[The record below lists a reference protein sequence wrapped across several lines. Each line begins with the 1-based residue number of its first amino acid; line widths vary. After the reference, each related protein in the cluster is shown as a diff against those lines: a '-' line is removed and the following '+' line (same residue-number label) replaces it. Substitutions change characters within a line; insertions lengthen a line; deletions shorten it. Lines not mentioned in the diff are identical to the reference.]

1 MSLQKKYLKS
11 KPLCKVT
18 FSVGKDLAKDAT
30 KVFLAGEFNGWET
43 GATPMKKQKNGNF
56 SVTLDLET
64 GREYQYRYLLGDGQ
78 WISDPTADKS
88 AFSPFGDCDN
98 SVVVV

>member
-11 KPLCKVT
+11 KPVCKVT
-18 FSVGKDLAKDAT
+18 FTVDKELAKNAG
-30 KVFLAGEFNGWET
+30 KAFLAGEFNGWET
-43 GATPMKKQKNGNF
+43 GATPMKRQKNGKF
-56 SVTLDLET
+56 VVTLDLET
-64 GREYQYRYLLGDGQ
+64 GREYQFRYFMDDGQ
-78 WISDPTADKS
+78 WVSDPAADKF